1 MNLYCNKVLI
11 VDLTNKNIFQ
21 KDLNFDWVEKYIGG
35 KGLGFRY
42 LFNEINPNIDPLS
55 PENVMIFITGPLAGT
70 LVPTTSR
77 LALITKSPATGTI
90 LDSYI
95 GGSIGAELKF
105 AGFDAIIIRG
115 KSKGPVNL
123 IINNEH
129 CELRDASEFWGRGIF
144 ETDKKIK
151 ETLRDET
158 FKTLCIGPAGENLV
172 KFSCI
177 GSESYRHFGRGGCGA
192 VMGSKKLK
200 AIVIKGSKG
209 VKVDNLGGL
218 LKVMEST
225 AYPDLFSNENLWV
238 RDDGTPLIVDV
249 TSEMGILPTYN
260 FQKSDFKGAS
270 KLNSESIKKL
280 KKSDRACFSCP
291 LACGNFTKAQHAQVE
306 GPEYET
312 LAMAGSNCGI
322 EKLETVIRFNEIC
335 DSLGLDT
342 ISTGNIIAYAMEMT
356 ERKIYNFDVR
366 FGDEKNYL
374 SIPKEIAYL
383 KESRGKQL
391 SIGVRELSKLLGG
404 REFAM
409 EVKGLEFPGYEPR
422 GNFGM
427 GLGYATSDRGACHLR
442 AWTVFSEHPFDLEEV
457 SKEVINFQNLN
468 SIKWSMIYCD
478 FWGSIESKIIAE
490 IFSVAFG
497 KEFTPE
503 YMDKAGERIW
513 NLGRI
518 FNVKSGFSRKDDY
531 LPHRTLHEVLSE
543 GPAKGK
549 VLSEKAFN
557 TMISDYYS
565 LRGWDLN
572 GIPTDKKLNEL
583 GIREDEL
590 TNVGRDK

>member
-21 KDLNFDWVEKYIGG
+21 KDLNFDWVEKYFGG

-42 LFNEINPNIDPLS
+42 LFDEINPNIDPLS
-55 PENVMIFITGPLAGT
+55 PENVMIFIVGPLAGT

-115 KSKGPVNL
+115 KSKEPVNL

-144 ETDKKIK
+144 ETNKKIK

-200 AIVIKGSKG
+200 AIAIKGSKG

-238 RDDGTPLIVDV
+238 RDDGTPLVIDV

-260 FQKSDFKGAS
+260 FQKSDFKGAH

-291 LACGNFTKAQHAQVE
+291 LACGNFTKAQQAQVE

-322 EKLETVIRFNEIC
+322 EELETVIRFNEIC

-366 FGDEKNYL
+366 FGDEKNYM
-374 SIPKEIAYL
+374 K
-383 KESRGKQL
+383 
-391 SIGVRELSKLLGG
+391 
-404 REFAM
+404 
-409 EVKGLEFPGYEPR
+409 
-422 GNFGM
+422 
-427 GLGYATSDRGACHLR
+427 
-442 AWTVFSEHPFDLEEV
+442 
-457 SKEVINFQNLN
+457 
-468 SIKWSMIYCD
+468 
-478 FWGSIESKIIAE
+478 KII
-490 IFSVAFG
+490 
-497 KEFTPE
+497 
-503 YMDKAGERIW
+503 Y
-513 NLGRI
+513 L
-518 FNVKSGFSRKDDY
+518 SRK
-531 LPHRTLHEVLSE
+531 RLHILKRAEENNYRL
-543 GPAKGK
+543 
-549 VLSEKAFN
+549 
-557 TMISDYYS
+557 
-565 LRGWDLN
+565 
-572 GIPTDKKLNEL
+572 EL
-583 GIREDEL
+583 GNYQSYLAEKNLQWRSK
-590 TNVGRDK
+590 V

>member
-21 KDLNFDWVEKYIGG
+21 KDLNFDWVEKYFGG

-42 LFNEINPNIDPLS
+42 LFDEINPNIDPLS
-55 PENVMIFITGPLAGT
+55 PENVMIFIVGPLAGT

-115 KSKGPVNL
+115 KSKEPVNL

-144 ETDKKIK
+144 ETNKKIK

-200 AIVIKGSKG
+200 AIAIKGSKG

-238 RDDGTPLIVDV
+238 RDDGTPLVIDV

-260 FQKSDFKGAS
+260 FQKSDFKGAH

-291 LACGNFTKAQHAQVE
+291 LACGNFTKAQQAQVE

-322 EKLETVIRFNEIC
+322 EELETVIRFNEIC

-391 SIGVRELSKLLGG
+391 SIGVRELSKLFGG
-404 REFAM
+404 KEFAM

-457 SKEVINFQNLN
+457 PKEVINFQNLN

-478 FWGSIESKIIAE
+478 FWGSIESRIIAE

-497 KEFTPE
+497 KIFSPE

-531 LPHRTLHEVLSE
+531 LPHRTLSEVLSE

-565 LRGWDLN
+565 LRGWDSN

-583 GIREDEL
+583 GIKEDEL
-590 TNVGRDK
+590 TDGGREK

>member
-11 VDLTNKNIFQ
+11 VDLTNKNISQ
-21 KDLNFDWVEKYIGG
+21 KDLNFDWVEKYFGG

-42 LFNEINPNIDPLS
+42 LFDEINPNIDPLS
-55 PENVMIFITGPLAGT
+55 PENVMIFIVGPLAGT

-115 KSKGPVNL
+115 KSKEPVNL

-144 ETDKKIK
+144 ETNKKIK

-177 GSESYRHFGRGGCGA
+177 GSESYRQFGRGGCGA

-200 AIVIKGSKG
+200 AIAIKGSKG

-238 RDDGTPLIVDV
+238 RDDGTPLVVDV

-312 LAMAGSNCGI
+312 LAIAGSNCGI

-335 DSLGLDT
+335 DSLGIDT

-383 KESRGKQL
+383 EEGRGKQL

-404 REFAM
+404 KEFAM

-442 AWTVFSEHPFDLEEV
+442 AWTLFSEHPFDLEEV
-457 SKEVINFQNLN
+457 PKEVINFQNLN

-497 KEFTPE
+497 KIFSPE
-503 YMDKAGERIW
+503 CMDKAGERIW

-549 VLSEKAFN
+549 VLSERAFN
-557 TMISDYYS
+557 AMISDYYS
-565 LRGWDLN
+565 LRGWDSN

-583 GIREDEL
+583 GIKEDEL
-590 TNVGRDK
+590 TNGGRDK

>member
-21 KDLNFDWVEKYIGG
+21 KDLNFDWVEKYFGG

-42 LFNEINPNIDPLS
+42 LFDEINPNIDPLS
-55 PENVMIFITGPLAGT
+55 PENVMIFIVGPLAGT

-115 KSKGPVNL
+115 KSKEPVNL

-144 ETDKKIK
+144 ETNKKIK

-200 AIVIKGSKG
+200 AIAIKGSKG

-238 RDDGTPLIVDV
+238 RDDGTPLVIDV

-260 FQKSDFKGAS
+260 FQKSDFKGAH

-291 LACGNFTKAQHAQVE
+291 LACGNFTKAQQAQVE

-322 EKLETVIRFNEIC
+322 EELETVIRFNEIC

-468 SIKWSMIYCD
+468 SIKWTMIYCD

-497 KEFTPE
+497 KRFTPE

-513 NLGRI
+513 NLGRM

-531 LPHRTLHEVLSE
+531 LPHRTLYDVLSE

-565 LRGWDLN
+565 LRGWDSN

-583 GIREDEL
+583 DIREDEL
-590 TNVGRDK
+590 TNRGRDK